1 MRVAVVDL
9 INSDVENQMSG
20 FIRKTLDTM
29 NNSNFDE
36 TLIKNE
42 YKLTARNIEGL
53 WKKFYPPC
61 MMHLT

>member
-9 INSDVENQMSG
+9 INNDVENQMSG

-36 TLIKNE
+36 TLVKNE
-42 YKLTARNIEGL
+42 HKLTMRNV
-53 WKKFYPPC
+53 
-61 MMHLT
+61 